1 MAEFQTEEAITAAK
15 TDAGAK
21 IPLSEQPAEVS
32 ESKTASD
39 VDSNGTSNNG
49 TSLLPEDLKAQLE
62 ETQRERDEAKHQL
75 EGIIGKLSGMKT
87 MFQNYK
93 AVQGE
98 LDELKEQSAKW
109 DEARELLESENEK
122 LQSSVKA
129 LKEELSNLNGEC
141 DRLSTHD
148 SDLRRELQ
156 AKDQELQDEKYRLET
171 ELKQA
176 QKAALGQKSEY
187 SELKLAREE
196 LDMEN
201 RNLRSIIDELK
212 TKLADKDE
220 VIQKNDTK
228 VVELTAVNE
237 KKVDALRGEVEELK
251 KEAETHKNATKAE
264 KEEKAKLQQQLGQ
277 AQEELQ
283 RATTEASEVQTL
295 KDEIHSKSIIIGK
308 LRHEAIILNEHLTKS
323 LGMLKQQLSNDN
335 NTIDRELISNVIL
348 NFLQIP
354 RGDTKK
360 FEALQLI
367 SVLLEWDEQRKVQ
380 AGLSSGSTK
389 NRDGE
394 SRTRNFVS
402 LWTDFLEKE
411 STKGKPGN

>member
-1 MAEFQTEEAITAAK
+1 MADIQTEESIRAAEAE
-15 TDAGAK
+15 AGAELLASEA
-21 IPLSEQPAEVS
+21 PLENS
-32 ESKTASD
+32 ESMATSD
-39 VDSNGTSNNG
+39 VESNGASTNG
-49 TSLLPEDLKAQLE
+49 TSLLAEDLKAQLE
-62 ETQRERDEAKHQL
+62 QTQKERDDAKHQL

-98 LDELKEQSAKW
+98 LDELKEQSTKW
-109 DEARELLESENEK
+109 DEAKEQLETENKK
-122 LQSSVKA
+122 LEESLKT

-141 DRLSTHD
+141 DRLSTQD

-156 AKDQELQDEKYRLET
+156 AKDQELQDEKYRLEM
-171 ELKQA
+171 ELRLA
-176 QKAALGQKSEY
+176 QKSASGQKSEY
-187 SELKLAREE
+187 SELKLAKEE

-212 TKLADKDE
+212 TKLADKEED
-220 VIQKNDTK
+220 IQKNDK
-228 VVELTAVNE
+228 
-237 KKVDALRGEVEELK
+237 RVEELK
-251 KEAETHKNATKAE
+251 ADNEKTEEALRAEVTELKKEVEKHKNATDT
-264 KEEKAKLQQQLGQ
+264 EKAANEKLQEQLDQ
-277 AQEELQ
+277 TKKELQ
-283 RATTEASEVQTL
+283 LATTEASEVLTL
-295 KDEIHSKSIIIGK
+295 KEEIHSKSIIIGK

-323 LGMLKQQLSNDN
+323 LGMLKQQLNNDD

-354 RGDTKK
+354 RGDAKK

-367 SVLLEWDEQRKVQ
+367 SVLLEWDEHRKVQ
-380 AGLSSGSTK
+380 AGLSSGSHK
-389 NRDGE
+389 NKEGE

-411 STKGKPGN
+411 STKGNSGK

>member
-1 MAEFQTEEAITAAK
+1 MAEFQTKEAIKAAETEAEVK
-15 TDAGAK
+15 V
-21 IPLSEQPAEVS
+21 PLSQHSTEVS
-32 ESKTASD
+32 ESKIASD
-39 VDSNGTSNNG
+39 VDSNGTTNNG
-49 TSLLPEDLKAQLE
+49 TSLLPEELKAQLE

-75 EGIIGKLSGMKT
+75 EGIIGKLSGMKL

-109 DEARELLESENEK
+109 DEARELLETENKK
-122 LQSSVKA
+122 LENSVKT

-141 DRLSTHD
+141 DRLSTQD

-171 ELKQA
+171 ELKLA
-176 QKAALGQKSEY
+176 QKAALGHKSEY

-220 VIQKNDTK
+220 VIQKNDAK

-237 KKVDALRGEVEELK
+237 KKVEALRGEVEELK
-251 KEAETHKNATKAE
+251 KEAETHKKATKAE
-264 KEEKAKLQQQLGQ
+264 EEEKEKLQQQLGQ

-323 LGMLKQQLSNDN
+323 LGLLKQQLSNDN

-354 RGDTKK
+354 RGDAKK

-367 SVLLEWDEQRKVQ
+367 SVLLQWDEQRKVQ